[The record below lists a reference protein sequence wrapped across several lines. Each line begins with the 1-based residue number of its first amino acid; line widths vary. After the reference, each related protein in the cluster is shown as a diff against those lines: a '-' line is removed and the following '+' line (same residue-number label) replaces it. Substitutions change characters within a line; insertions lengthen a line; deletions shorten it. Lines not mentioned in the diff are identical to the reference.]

1 MNYEEIIEIIKKF
14 KLAVTSIAMV
24 VLFFI
29 GSYKI
34 YTNLYTKIDENIKQ
48 TEITQ
53 ISLSKAAKREY
64 ENNPCSTSRNE
75 WSDYIMLHSQYQKLM
90 KKHNP
95 LLEEMSILPMEKL
108 AKDSCKCYNGKGD
121 CDE

>member
-24 VLFFI
+24 VSFFI

-34 YTNLYTKIDENIKQ
+34 YTNLFSKIDENIKQ

-53 ISLSKAAKREY
+53 VSL
-64 ENNPCSTSRNE
+64 
-75 WSDYIMLHSQYQKLM
+75 
-90 KKHNP
+90 
-95 LLEEMSILPMEKL
+95 
-108 AKDSCKCYNGKGD
+108 
-121 CDE
+121 